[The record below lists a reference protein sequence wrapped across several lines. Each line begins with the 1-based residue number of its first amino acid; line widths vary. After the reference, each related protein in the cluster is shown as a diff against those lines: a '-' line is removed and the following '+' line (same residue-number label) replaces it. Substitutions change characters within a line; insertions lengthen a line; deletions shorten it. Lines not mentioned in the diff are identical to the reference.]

1 VKDIRL
7 ETQDSKSPG
16 NFRECAVEKLEKEKP
31 DAHKVFLKLKSD
43 SEESLGRPDMGVE
56 LLQRQLRKCDEELT
70 SKHPNLRRSLE
81 KVLRSILVF
90 KDLAASPLRFDPT
103 HAAPIAWAG
112 VTSVMQ
118 VRIRIAVF
126 LSVP

>member
-16 NFRECAVEKLEKEKP
+16 NLWERAVEKLEKEKP
-31 DAHKVFLKLKSD
+31 GVHKLFLKLKSD
-43 SEESLGRPDMGVE
+43 SGESLGRPDMGVE
-56 LLQRQLRKCDEELT
+56 LLQCQLRKCDEEL
-70 SKHPNLRRSLE
+70 SLKYPNLRRSLE

-103 HAAPIAWAG
+103 HAAPIA
-112 VTSVMQ
+112 
-118 VRIRIAVF
+118 
-126 LSVP
+126 